1 MAWKILDVSKYQPNI
16 DYAACAKD
24 IDGVILRIGLT
35 YYGKQNMGKDE
46 YFEKHYAGFKA
57 QGTRVGVYY
66 YSAADSVAVAQK
78 EADYCLSLLKGKQFE
93 LPIYYDVENSNRQG
107 SLSKELLT
115 QIVDAF
121 CSRVQ
126 AAGYFVG
133 YYSYTAW
140 LQSKFDTEYLSNK
153 YTLWKADYRSSY
165 DQKIKCDLHQYTSS
179 GSVAGISGRVDLS
192 TDGNKCTSGEF
203 QEKVAAIKAKGLN
216 GFPKSGGT
224 DEKPNITVEEYSTTD
239 FVKEVQAACGAKVDG
254 IAGKE
259 TLSKTVTVSKTINNR
274 HAVVAP
280 IQRRLNSLGY
290 DCGKADGIAGSM
302 FDMAVCAY
310 QKSVVGL
317 RNPDGEITAGN
328 KTWQKL
334 LGMA

>member
-1 MAWKILDVSKYQPNI
+1 MAWKILDVSKYQPTI
-16 DYAACAKD
+16 DYKATAKD
-24 IDGVILRIGLT
+24 INGVILRIGIT
-35 YYGKQNMGKDE
+35 YYGKQNMGKDP
-46 YFEKHYAGFKA
+46 YFEQHYAGFKA
-57 QGTRVGVYY
+57 AGVPVGVYY

-78 EADYCLSLLKGKQFE
+78 EADYCISLLKGKQFE

-126 AAGYFVG
+126 NAGYFVG

-140 LQSKFDTEYLSNK
+140 LQSKFDTAYLSKK
-153 YTLWKADYRSSY
+153 YTLWKADYRANY
-165 DQKIKCDLHQYTSS
+165 DKKIACDMHQYTSS
-179 GSVAGISGRVDLS
+179 GSVSGIAGRVDLS
-192 TDGNKCTSGEF
+192 NCNVDF
-203 QEKVAAIKAKGLN
+203 PAVIKKAGLN
-216 GFPKSGGT
+216 GFAKDGSEPQP
-224 DEKPNITVEEYSTTD
+224 EPQQPNITPEEYSTTD
-239 FVKEVQAACGAKVDG
+239 FVKEVQRACGAKVDG
-254 IAGKE
+254 IAGAE
-259 TLSKTVTVSKTINNR
+259 TLSKTVTVSKSKNNR

-290 DCGKADGIAGSM
+290 DCGKVDGIAGTM
-302 FDMAVCAY
+302 FDLAVCAY
-310 QKSVVGL
+310 QKNVVKL